1 MFVESSFAGGSVLV
15 YQRNLD
21 PMFFLELERDKTVGS
36 NVAGI
41 NSEIG
46 ACPKVITEEDIVR
59 AALGRGKQVRNQRQQ
74 SR

>member
-1 MFVESSFAGGSVLV
+1 
-15 YQRNLD
+15 
-21 PMFFLELERDKTVGS
+21 MFFLELERGKTVGS

-46 ACPKVITEEDIVR
+46 ACPKVITEEDVVR